1 MSTHQLLLDRYE
13 LQQRLAQTTIDED
26 WKAFDTQLR
35 RYIALKILHIGQN
48 APPDM
53 LMHFSQTIKNVV
65 ALHHPNIVP
74 LLDYQNIAA
83 TDGTIHDIYAI
94 SQYVEGGSLA
104 AYLSAASYKG
114 AFPSAQELVLLLSSI
129 AAGLGYAHQHGVV
142 HGALK
147 PESILFDKQHAAAFS
162 WGLPRITHFTLQSL
176 YPLLSLPLQAV
187 YYVSPEVA
195 QGYTG
200 TERSDIYSLGV
211 ILYELCT
218 GVLPFQGET
227 ADNVMMQHIH
237 AVPTPPMLINPNLL
251 PAVTSVIMRCLA
263 KDPAIRFSSAHAIV
277 AALAKGLNVAL
288 PAPEISSPSIS
299 LTSLTPDQPASDT
312 NLSADPADSMNSPT
326 YLSIPQTPMMQPVS
340 QAHTNNAFPP
350 SMPSVPLT
358 PKLRMSESFPLP
370 IIAPTMPT
378 PRQVAQTPVVQALPA
393 QSPAQAPP
401 PVFSSPPPPK
411 RPFWRQR
418 AVYISL
424 IALVLIGLLGSA
436 FWAYF
441 TFGRSGSTATAGSP
455 IIGHAFFISSGL
467 INLTSS
473 QGIADGVQ
481 LEMDNL
487 PPAPSGKLYYAWL
500 LSDNDTNMSI
510 LPILLDALPASG
522 GHVQF
527 TYTGDAQHSDLL
539 VNYSRLLVTEES
551 ANPPPT
557 NPSLDPSTWQY
568 YSAFSQTPNPQ
579 DTLDHF
585 SLLNHLRH
593 LLAQDPMLKTAGL
606 IGGLDIWLFR
616 NTEKILEAAGSARDT
631 QQAGGGSLVYR
642 QIVRVLD
649 YLDGSKYVGT
659 EKLRPGT
666 PLLIDP
672 TIANVA
678 ILEFDLQNQT
688 PPGYLKHIGNHL
700 RNIINCPGIT
710 PEQRNLA
717 IQINA
722 AIDNVNALLL
732 TVHSDAEQLVQ
743 MSDSQLAQPAAATL
757 LNDLF
762 VHANAAFAGQ
772 IDPNTNQVKAGVVQI
787 HYNIQRLATFDIAAC
802 TSSNSTNP
810 CK

>member
-1 MSTHQLLLDRYE
+1 MSTHQRLLDRYE
-13 LQQRLAQTTIDED
+13 LQQRLTQTTIDED
-26 WKAFDTQLR
+26 WKAFDTQLH
-35 RYIALKILHIGQN
+35 RYVALKILHVGQN
-48 APPDM
+48 APADM
-53 LMHFSQTIKNVV
+53 LMHFSQTIKNVI
-65 ALHHPNIVP
+65 ALQHANIVP
-74 LLDYQNIAA
+74 LLDYQNILA
-83 TDGTIHDIYAI
+83 TDGTINDICAI
-94 SQYVEGGSLA
+94 SQYIEGGSLA
-104 AYLSAASYKG
+104 SYLSTTSYKG

-129 AAGLGYAHQHGVV
+129 AAGLDYAHQHGVV
-142 HGALK
+142 HGSLK
-147 PESILFDKQHAAAFS
+147 PDSILFDKQHVTTFS
-162 WGLPRITHFTLQSL
+162 WGLPRITHFALQSL

-187 YYVSPEVA
+187 YYISPEVA

-227 ADNVMMQHIH
+227 ADNVMMQQIH
-237 AVPTPPMLINPNLL
+237 AVPTPPMLINPHLL

-263 KDPAIRFSSAHAIV
+263 KDPAIRFSSASAMV
-277 AALAKGLNVAL
+277 AALAKGLNITV
-288 PAPEISSPSIS
+288 PTSETSSPSIS
-299 LTSLTPDQPASDT
+299 LVSLTPDLPVSLAGLPD
-312 NLSADPADSMNSPT
+312 DPVDSMNSPT
-326 YLSIPQTPMMQPVS
+326 YLTVPQAPAIPPTL
-340 QAHTNNAFPP
+340 QAHTSNPSLP
-350 SMPSVPLT
+350 SMPAVPAT
-358 PKLRMSESFPLP
+358 PRLRMSESFPLP
-370 IIAPTMPT
+370 IIAPTAPT
-378 PRQVAQTPVVQALPA
+378 PRQAAQTPVLH
-393 QSPAQAPP
+393 APP
-401 PVFSSPPPPK
+401 VQPPLTTAPSAAPK
-411 RPFWRQR
+411 QQPFWRKR

-424 IALVLIGLLGSA
+424 IALVIVALLGSA

-441 TFGRSGSTATAGSP
+441 TFGRSGGTATAAPP

-481 LEMDNL
+481 LQLDNL

-510 LPILLDALPASG
+510 SPILLSALPANG
-522 GHVQF
+522 GHFQF
-527 TYTGDAQHSDLL
+527 TYTGDAQHNDLL

-551 ANPPPT
+551 ANPQPT

-593 LLAQDPMLKTAGL
+593 LLAQDPKLKTAGL

-631 QQAGGGSLVYR
+631 QQAGGGDLVYR
-642 QIVRVLD
+642 QIVRILD
-649 YLDGSKYVGT
+649 YLDGSQYVGT

-672 TIANVA
+672 TIAHVA
-678 ILEFDLQNQT
+678 LLELDLQNQT

-710 PEQRNLA
+710 PEQRALA

-722 AIDNVNALLL
+722 AIDNVNAQLLV
-732 TVHSDAEQLVQ
+732 VHNDAEQLVQ

-762 VHANAAFAGQ
+762 VHANDAFAGQ

-802 TSSNSTNP
+802 TGRNSANP